1 MYKKK
6 IIMAMPLL
14 AAIAFFHSMTSYQ
27 KVGSHHFYAKI
38 TKKENPNYVLFSHEM
53 YLNYILM

>member
-1 MYKKK
+1 
-6 IIMAMPLL
+6 MPLL